1 MLPWMT
7 PELMS
12 RMRSSGTVV
21 PNSAADVSAMRQAL
35 RVPFRVVDAAGETT
49 ATGFVGGAPVQ
60 VPPGG
65 YTVVIERAD
74 GDVSETVDLA
84 PGDASV
90 IELK

>member
-1 MLPWMT
+1 
-7 PELMS
+7 
-12 RMRSSGTVV
+12 
-21 PNSAADVSAMRQAL
+21 MRQAL

-90 IELK
+90 RAAAQRPQAAAATRLDFMAPLFSIEPDNR